1 MKNSVNKT
9 CYRIF
14 SALANPTRLAIAEML
29 QDGPKKLIELERALK
44 QEQSMISHNL
54 RPLLECSLV
63 FAKRD
68 GKEQVYYL
76 NKEIMEPLLQLCN
89 RHAGKYCPIGQKCL
103 TDKQLAGF
111 RRKQAASPLYI
122 NHE

>member
-14 SALANPTRLAIAEML
+14 SALANPTRLAIAEL
-29 QDGPKKLIELERALK
+29 LRDGPKKLNALEHALK

-54 RPLLECSLV
+54 RPLMRCSLV

-76 NKEIMEPLLQLCN
+76 NNEIMAPLLQVCN
-89 RHAGKYCPIGQKCL
+89 QHASKYCPIGQKCL
-103 TDKQLAGF
+103 TYKQLADL
-111 RRKQAASPLYI
+111 RKKQAASLLYI
-122 NHE
+122 THE

>member
-9 CYRIF
+9 CCRIF
-14 SALANPTRLAIAEML
+14 SALANPTRLAIAEIL
-29 QDGPKKLIELERALK
+29 RDGPKKLIELERALK

-54 RPLLECSLV
+54 QPLMKCSLV

-76 NKEIMEPLLQLCN
+76 NNEIMEPLLRICN
-89 RHAGKYCPIGQKCL
+89 QHASKYCPSGRKCL
-103 TDKQLAGF
+103 TDKQLAELK
-111 RRKQAASPLYI
+111 RKQAASPLYI
-122 NHE
+122 THG